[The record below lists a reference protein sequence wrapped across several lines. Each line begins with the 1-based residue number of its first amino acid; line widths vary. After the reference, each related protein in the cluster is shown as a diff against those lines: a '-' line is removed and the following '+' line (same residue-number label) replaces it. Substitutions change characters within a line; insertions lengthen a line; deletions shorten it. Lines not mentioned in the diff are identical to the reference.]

1 MNIVTYNYM
10 QFEEHIFIYIGYKEE
25 TFKDEGGEIL
35 EHVFQRSYAL
45 PITGSVQ
52 SQIGWV
58 FKQPD
63 LMKDVLAHGRAL
75 DELIFKSAFQP
86 KPFYDN
92 LYVYKLSIIIFI

>member
-1 MNIVTYNYM
+1 MAYMNVITYNCM
-10 QFEEHIFIYIGYKEE
+10 QFEQHICIYIGYKEE
-25 TFKDEGGEIL
+25 TFQDKGGEIL
-35 EHVFQRSYAL
+35 EHIFYKSYGL

-52 SQIGWV
+52 SQIGWG

-92 LYVYKLSIIIFI
+92 FCIQLL